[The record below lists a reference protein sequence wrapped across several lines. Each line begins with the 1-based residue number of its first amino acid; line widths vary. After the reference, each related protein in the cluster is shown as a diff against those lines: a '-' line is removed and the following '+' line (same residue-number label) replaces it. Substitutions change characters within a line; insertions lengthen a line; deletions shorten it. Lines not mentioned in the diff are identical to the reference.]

1 MSKLSCLL
9 RMLFDSRAARKR
21 PNPDRSREES
31 EGDPAPTAVP
41 QDPLLPPWRHLLD
54 NDRSLW
60 ADAMT
65 QSRHGPRILIANS
78 IPNFHISTNIE
89 SLLAV
94 ALTLRG
100 AEVHILLCN
109 RALAACQNNKFEK
122 NSPDT
127 IADGTFHDLL
137 CDTCMGRGS
146 AFTDLGLTVHQYS
159 QYLAESDRREIN
171 ELVRLLPSA
180 EIPGYRH
187 QGLAV
192 GEHAYA
198 GCLRYYGTATLEGQ
212 ARSDEVLRKYLEA
225 ALTTTKIMWRLTS
238 RYSFLAACF
247 HHGIYVPQGPI
258 GEVCRAQ
265 DIRVAT
271 WNRAYRNR
279 CFMFSHKDTY
289 HHTMLDEPV
298 STWKSMKFGPEDEQ
312 AVLDYLKTR
321 WRGSQDWIPF
331 HVSSDE
337 SAETLVRETGVNLKQ
352 PIVGMLTNVLWD
364 AQILYSANA
373 FPTQLDWIKTTVA
386 YFAHRPD
393 LQLLIRVH
401 PAEVRS
407 LTASRQFVIEE
418 IQADFPTLP
427 ANVFIIPP
435 ESNINTYAAM
445 QHCNCAIIYGT
456 KTGVELTSMGIP
468 VIVAGE
474 AWIRNKGL
482 TIDVASQKEYSEILD
497 GLPLAESRLTEEQVR
512 EARKYAYHFFLRR
525 MIPLASISPT
535 PEKKIPFEVSIK
547 SLKELLP
554 GVDDGLDLICDGI
567 LKGSPYNYHSEQ
579 A

>member
-1 MSKLSCLL
+1 MS
-9 RMLFDSRAARKR
+9 RMTQLGQRR
-21 PNPDRSREES
+21 
-31 EGDPAPTAVP
+31 
-41 QDPLLPPWRHLLD
+41 DPLLPPWRRLLD

-60 ADAMT
+60 ADAMER
-65 QSRHGPRILIANS
+65 SRRGPRILIANS
-78 IPNFHISTNIE
+78 IPSFYISTNVE

-100 AEVHILLCN
+100 AEVHILLCD
-109 RALAACQNNKFEK
+109 RALAACQNTKFRK
-122 NSPDT
+122 NPPDA

-137 CDTCMGRGS
+137 CDGCMQRGS
-146 AFTDLGLTVHQYS
+146 AFTDLGLPVHQYS
-159 QYLAESDRREIN
+159 RYVTESDRREIH
-171 ELVRLLPSA
+171 EIVESLPSA
-180 EIPGYRH
+180 EIPSYRY
-187 QGLAV
+187 QGMAV

-212 ARSDEVLRKYLEA
+212 SRSDEVLRKYLEA
-225 ALTTTKIMWRLTS
+225 ALTTTKALLCLTT
-238 RYSFLAACF
+238 RHVYSAACF
-247 HHGIYVPQGPI
+247 HHGIYVPQGLV
-258 GEVCRAQ
+258 GEACRRQ
-265 DIRVAT
+265 GIRVTT
-271 WNRAYRNR
+271 WNRAYRKR
-279 CFMFSHKDTY
+279 CFMFSHDDTY
-289 HHTMLDEPV
+289 HHTMMNEPV
-298 STWKSMKFGPEDEQ
+298 STWKNMEFGPKREE
-312 AVLDYLKTR
+312 AILGYLKTR

-337 SAETLVRETGVNLKQ
+337 SPDVLVHETGIDLSR

-364 AQILYSANA
+364 AQVLYPANA
-373 FPTQLDWIKTTVA
+373 FPTQLDWIMTTVA
-386 YFAHRPD
+386 YFARRQD

-401 PAEVRS
+401 PAEAHA

-418 IQADFPTLP
+418 LQKNFPKLP
-427 ANVFIIPP
+427 ANVFVIRA

-482 TIDVASQKEYSEILD
+482 TIDVASQDDYREILD
-497 GLPLAESRLTEEQVR
+497 GLPLAESRLTEAQVR

-525 MIPLASISPT
+525 MIPLASIDPT
-535 PEKKIPFEVSIK
+535 PEKKIPFEVSAK

-567 LKGSPYNYHSEQ
+567 LKDTPYIYRSEEE
-579 A
+579 